1 MDQVSVS
8 ECKGQKRREPIRE
21 KGNLSMNR
29 KKVNMMIRIIV
40 ILAIVII
47 AAAAVIFIGKNKLDA
62 YKAEINDYVYEIES
76 NRQIVYVVKDGVEI
90 QKGEVIVAEGDE
102 ANVMRQEI
110 YSGLE
115 PDYYIQAED
124 IGSIAVV
131 DIPSG
136 EPITKNMVTT
146 LIITHDTR
154 EYEVSVV
161 DLMVDQRQNDYIDV
175 RIMFPNGEDYLVLAK
190 KQIKK
195 LVLDS
200 SIFYTYLNEEEIL
213 RLASATVDAYCTTG
227 AKIYATR
234 YVESNIQKDAT
245 PDYLVSAQVIDRMVS
260 DPNIVS
266 LAQDTMNLQARMSLE
281 QRLSGLTEDQLA
293 AVAEG
298 HGLYDTA
305 KTQVITQG
313 VKYALEDGSVEEKDP
328 ETDVNSG
335 KTTSDTE
342 TPTESSVTSDTVNST
357 TSDNTGDLL
366 SSVTGGN

>member
-1 MDQVSVS
+1 M
-8 ECKGQKRREPIRE
+8 
-21 KGNLSMNR
+21 
-29 KKVNMMIRIIV
+29 
-40 ILAIVII
+40 
-47 AAAAVIFIGKNKLDA
+47 
-62 YKAEINDYVYEIES
+62 YEIES

-154 EYEVSVV
+154 EY
-161 DLMVDQRQNDYIDV
+161 IDV

-200 SIFYTYLNEEEIL
+200 SIIYTYLNEEEIL

-328 ETDVNSG
+328 ETDVNAG

-357 TSDNTGDLL
+357 ASDNTGDLL

>member
-1 MDQVSVS
+1 
-8 ECKGQKRREPIRE
+8 
-21 KGNLSMNR
+21 MNR

-40 ILAIVII
+40 ILAIVIV
-47 AAAAVIFIGKNKLDA
+47 AAVAVIFIGKNQIDA
-62 YKAEINDYVYEIES
+62 YKTEINNYVYEIES
-76 NRQIVYVVKDGVEI
+76 NRQIVYVVKDGIEI
-90 QKGEVIVAEGDE
+90 KKGEMVIAEGDE

-131 DIPSG
+131 DIPEG

-146 LIITHDTR
+146 LMITHDTR
-154 EYEVSVV
+154 EYEISVV
-161 DLMVDQRQNDYIDV
+161 DLMVDQRQNDYIDI

-195 LVLDS
+195 LILDS

-234 YVESNIQKDAT
+234 YVESNIQKDAV
-245 PDYLVSAQVIDRMVS
+245 PDYLVSPQVIDRMVS

-266 LAQDTMNLQARMSLE
+266 LAQNTMNLQARMSLDE
-281 QRLSGLTEDQLA
+281 RLKGLSEEQLA

-313 VKYALEDGSVEEKDP
+313 VKYSLEDGSIEEKDP
-328 ETDVNSG
+328 ETNGTAEKNERSAAR
-335 KTTSDTE
+335 T
-342 TPTESSVTSDTVNST
+342 TPTSEETTNSSVTSDTVLTPSEATDEPEQTNST
-357 TSDNTGDLL
+357 T
-366 SSVTGGN
+366 GGIE

>member
-1 MDQVSVS
+1 M
-8 ECKGQKRREPIRE
+8 
-21 KGNLSMNR
+21 
-29 KKVNMMIRIIV
+29 
-40 ILAIVII
+40 
-47 AAAAVIFIGKNKLDA
+47 
-62 YKAEINDYVYEIES
+62 
-76 NRQIVYVVKDGVEI
+76 
-90 QKGEVIVAEGDE
+90 
-102 ANVMRQEI
+102 
-110 YSGLE
+110 
-115 PDYYIQAED
+115 
-124 IGSIAVV
+124 
-131 DIPSG
+131 
-136 EPITKNMVTT
+136 
-146 LIITHDTR
+146 
-154 EYEVSVV
+154 
-161 DLMVDQRQNDYIDV
+161 
-175 RIMFPNGEDYLVLAK
+175 
-190 KQIKK
+190 
-195 LVLDS
+195 
-200 SIFYTYLNEEEIL
+200 
-213 RLASATVDAYCTTG
+213 DAYCTTG

-328 ETDVNSG
+328 ETDVNAG

-342 TPTESSVTSDTVNST
+342 TPTENSVTSDTVNST
-357 TSDNTGDLL
+357 ASDNTGDLL